1 MYFDAHCHLH
11 EFDEEE
17 IKSFKDFIIVA
28 VADDLETSNKTLT
41 LAQKHG
47 NILPCIGIHPWVV
60 DKTPMSHLRDLERLL
75 ANHEV
80 AGIGEV
86 GLDKKFVPNT
96 YSRQLEFFKAFI
108 KMAVDYDL
116 PMNIHAPDAWR
127 DVYELLIRH
136 DVDKAVI
143 HWYTGPLDLLEE
155 IVGKGYYISIN
166 PAIELQKK
174 HMRIAVEVDLRAM
187 LVESDGP
194 YEYRGL
200 KLTPKMIPKL
210 IALIADMRRIRVQEL
225 QSMVEMNFRRLFKKM
240 SFA

>member
-1 MYFDAHCHLH
+1 MYFDVHCHLH

-28 VADDLETSNKTLT
+28 VADDLETSNKTLM
-41 LAQKHG
+41 LAQKYG

-60 DKTPMSHLRDLERLL
+60 DETPMSHLRDFERLL

-86 GLDKKFVPNT
+86 GLDKRFVPNS
-96 YSRQLEFFKAFI
+96 YSRQLEFFKVFI

-127 DVYELLIRH
+127 DVYELLVRY
-136 DVDKAVI
+136 DVNKAVI

-166 PAIELQKK
+166 PALELQKK
-174 HMRIAVEVDLRAM
+174 HMKVAVEVDLRAM

-200 KLTPKMIPKL
+200 KLTPRMIPKL
-210 IALIADMRRIRVQEL
+210 MGLIADMRGIKIQEL
-225 QSMVEMNFRRLFKKM
+225 QSIVEMNFRRLFKK
-240 SFA
+240 